1 MGYFGGRRKKQ
12 MKWQEKGAVW
22 SKTSEGGAFEWNAVS
37 SKNFEIKPPPPHTHT
52 PSSLRFE
59 PGGMLSVAFEKWQRR
74 GRTVHLL
81 QTLVFFLSAETYLAG
96 PITISAWKQR
106 GRSVAPDL
114 EENLK
119 TDNASKWCPTLS
131 DLMLSCGL
139 LHVNTQTA
147 SHNRHHKLWD

>member
-1 MGYFGGRRKKQ
+1 MNLGSDDNRGFFWGGWGGGEMGYFGGRRKKQ

-59 PGGMLSVAFEKWQRR
+59 PGGMLSVAFEKWQRK

-81 QTLVFFLSAETYLAG
+81 QTLVFSLSAETYLAE

-114 EENLK
+114 EPQKQITPLNDVRACLI
-119 TDNASKWCPTLS
+119 
-131 DLMLSCGL
+131 
-139 LHVNTQTA
+139 
-147 SHNRHHKLWD
+147 